1 MKNKSKN
8 SFEEVSDGE
17 IKITVG
23 QFRAKKFR
31 KNPQDMQELP
41 KCIRLEELIGGLK
54 KKLTPSGLPV
64 YPKIMPKADRLS
76 QK

>member
-1 MKNKSKN
+1 MKNKNKN

-31 KNPQDMQELP
+31 KNPQDM
-41 KCIRLEELIGGLK
+41 
-54 KKLTPSGLPV
+54 
-64 YPKIMPKADRLS
+64 
-76 QK
+76 